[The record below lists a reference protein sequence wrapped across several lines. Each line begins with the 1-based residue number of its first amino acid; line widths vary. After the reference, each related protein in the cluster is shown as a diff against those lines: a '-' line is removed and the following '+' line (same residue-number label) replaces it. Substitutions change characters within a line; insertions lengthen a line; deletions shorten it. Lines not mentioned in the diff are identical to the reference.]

1 MKEKIKGLITGFYKG
16 KNLKKQLPVMLIGV
30 FMMGFTLS
38 WLRFVDWGTDP
49 FSNMN
54 IAISEKIG
62 LSLGTWTLI
71 LNTILFIIVILL
83 GADNI
88 GFGTV
93 ANMTLI
99 GYICDFFT
107 WVWKKVLPS
116 QVLEY
121 PEVAEGTNDSLI
133 IPHFSNEYLWLR
145 IVVMVIALAAFVFS
159 AALYM
164 DSGLGVSP
172 CDAIPFMIWS
182 KIQKVPLKVV
192 RMPYDFTYVLIAVI
206 FGCRSC
212 IVTIL
217 MALSLGPTIEFVGKN
232 IKKWFAFV
240 LVIALVSGGIISHP
254 ITAYAMTDEE
264 KYEYHKTLEVESNET
279 ANWPQGPIVGAESAI
294 LIEADSGVILY
305 EKNIHEKEYPAST
318 TKILTCLIAAE
329 RCDNDEIVSF
339 SHDAVFDT
347 PRDSNNIAIDQGE
360 ELTVYECLQAILIRS
375 ANECAFAVA
384 EHIAGGHWSEFAK
397 IMNERAAELGCMD
410 SNFVN
415 PNGLP
420 DDDHFTSA
428 YDLAMIGRE
437 FFKNEMLCEITLSPR
452 LHIYPSAK
460 QKDEIVENSTNQML
474 EGKKY
479 EYKNLIGAKT
489 GYTEAAGSC
498 LVSCAEKDG
507 IRLICVVMNDVAPNQ
522 YLDTIALFDYGF
534 SNFDKI
540 NISEK
545 ETKYNI
551 STKGSFYTGV
561 DVLGNSQPI
570 LSLNK
575 NDFIM
580 LPKTVDFEDIES
592 EISYNTEKTE
602 QAAII
607 KYTYHGRT
615 LGSASVDFA
624 VSDEN
629 GGYKFDED
637 EEVPDSV
644 AAEKEEPEEDEEEK
658 IVFIN
663 IVKIGKYVLTAAAGI
678 GLIYLIVRWQIN
690 YRRKHP
696 NWRAN
701 WRRDRRKKRSGKY
714 SASMHSEA
722 MRHKAELK
730 AERKRRTKGRKRV
743 NRLFRKR

>member
-1 MKEKIKGLITGFYKG
+1 MKEKIKKLITGFYKD

-38 WLRFVDWGTDP
+38 WLRFVNWGTDP

-54 IAISEKIG
+54 IAISEKLG
-62 LSLGTWTLI
+62 LTLGTWTLI
-71 LNTILFIIVILL
+71 LNVILFVIVIIL

-107 WVWKKVLPS
+107 WIWKKILPAKI
-116 QVLEY
+116 LEY
-121 PEVAEGTNDSLI
+121 PDVPEGTKERLI

-145 IVVMVIALAAFVFS
+145 IAVMIVALALFVFF
-159 AALYM
+159 AAIYM
-164 DSGLGVSP
+164 DAGLGVSP
-172 CDAIPFMIWS
+172 CDAIPLIIWS
-182 KIQKVPLKVV
+182 KIPKAPMKAV
-192 RMPYDFTYVLIAVI
+192 RMAYDTTVILIAVL
-206 FGCRSC
+206 FGSPWY

-217 MALSLGPTIEFVGKN
+217 MALTLGPTIEFVGKH
-232 IKKWFAFV
+232 IKKWFSLV
-240 LVIALVSGGIISHP
+240 LVLAVFSAGLMANPLKS
-254 ITAYAMTDEE
+254 YAMTDEE
-264 KYEYHKTLEVESNET
+264 QLEYNKNLEVQSNET

-294 LIEADSGVILY
+294 LIEAESGVIHKK
-305 EKNIHEKEYPAST
+305 KNIHFQEYPAST

-329 RCDNDEIVSF
+329 RCENDEIVSF

-360 ELTVYECLQAILIRS
+360 EMTVYECLQAILIRS

-420 DDDHFTSA
+420 DDNHFTSA

-460 QKDEIVENSTNQML
+460 QKDEIIENSTNQML

-479 EYKNLIGAKT
+479 EYKNLVGAKT

-592 EISYNTEKTE
+592 EISYNTQKKE

-615 LGSASVDFA
+615 LGTASVDFA
-624 VSDEN
+624 VVDEN
-629 GGYKFDED
+629 GGYKFDE
-637 EEVPDSV
+637 EVLPDSV

-663 IVKIGKYVLTAAAGI
+663 IVKIGKYVLIVGASI
-678 GLIYLIVRWQIN
+678 GLIYLIVKWQIN
-690 YRRKHP
+690 YHRKHP

-701 WRRDRRKKRSGKY
+701 WRRERRKKRSGKY
-714 SASMHSEA
+714 ASSMHSEA

>member
-1 MKEKIKGLITGFYKG
+1 MKNKIKKLITGFYEG

-38 WLRFVDWGTDP
+38 WLRLVDWGTDP
-49 FSNMN
+49 FTNMN
-54 IAISEKIG
+54 IAVSEKIG
-62 LSLGTWTLI
+62 LSLGTWQFI
-71 LNTILFIIVILL
+71 FNTILFVIVILL

-107 WVWKKVLPS
+107 WVWKKVLPA
-116 QVLEY
+116 QLLDY
-121 PEVAEGTNDSLI
+121 PEETGNINERLL
-133 IPHFSNEYLWLR
+133 IPHFSGDYLWLR
-145 IVVMVIALAAFVFS
+145 IIVMIVALAVFVFS

-182 KIQKVPLKVV
+182 KLNKLPLRVV
-192 RMPYDFTYVLIAVI
+192 RIAYDASLLLIAFA
-206 FGCRSC
+206 FGSKWY

-217 MALSLGPTIEFVGKN
+217 MVLSLGPTIEFVGKN
-232 IKKWFAFV
+232 IKRWFSFV
-240 LVIALVSGGIISHP
+240 LVFVVVSTGVMMNPLKS
-254 ITAYAMTDEE
+254 YAMTDEE
-264 KYEYHKTLEVESNET
+264 QLEYNKGLSVQSNET
-279 ANWPQGPIVGAESAI
+279 ANWPQGPVVGAESAI
-294 LIEADSGVILY
+294 LIEAESGVILY
-305 EKNIHEKEYPAST
+305 EKNIHFEEYPAST

-329 RCDNDEIVSF
+329 RCKNDEIVSF

-375 ANECAFAVA
+375 ANECAFALA

-420 DDDHFTSA
+420 DDNHFTSA
-428 YDLAMIGRE
+428 YDLAQIGRE
-437 FFKNEMLCEITLSPR
+437 FFKNDMLCEITLSPR

-474 EGKKY
+474 SGKKY
-479 EYKNLIGAKT
+479 EYEYLVGAKT

-507 IRLICVVMNDVAPNQ
+507 VRLICVVMNDVAPEQ
-522 YLDTIALFDYGF
+522 YLDTISLFDYGF
-534 SNFDKI
+534 SNFDKVSI
-540 NISEK
+540 AER

-561 DVLGNSQPI
+561 DVFGNSQPI

-575 NDFIM
+575 NAFVM

-592 EISYNTEKTE
+592 EISYNTEKAE

-607 KYTYHGRT
+607 KYSYHGRT
-615 LGSASVDFA
+615 LGEASVDF
-624 VSDEN
+624 VKSGEN
-629 GGYKFDED
+629 GGYKFDE
-637 EEVPDSV
+637 EVPESV
-644 AAEKEEPEEDEEEK
+644 AAEKEEPEENEEEK

-663 IVKIGKYVLTAAAGI
+663 IVKIGKYVLIVGGSA
-678 GLIYLIVRWQIN
+678 GLIYLIIRLITN
-690 YRRKHP
+690 YRRRHP

-701 WRRDRRKKRSGKY
+701 WRRDRRRKRSGKWT
-714 SASMHSEA
+714 ADLHSEA
-722 MRHKAELK
+722 RRHKAELS

-743 NRLFRKR
+743 NRLFSNR